1 MRLLKGIQTTMSHTQ
16 GFHVYRFGI
25 SRQQLS
31 IPKKRLY
38 VHTRTAGQD
47 RMIGVCVGGG
57 GYFLFCVCSER
68 DGAMTLTHF
77 RSKSPYDER
86 LLPFYK

>member
-1 MRLLKGIQTTMSHTQ
+1 MYHVRLLKGIQTTMSHTQ

-47 RMIGVCVGGG
+47 RMIGVCVWGGG
-57 GYFLFCVCSER
+57 DTFYFAFALKEM
-68 DGAMTLTHF
+68 AQ
-77 RSKSPYDER
+77 
-86 LLPFYK
+86 